1 MNFLKKDLQNV
12 LFSFGAVFLCLAVG
26 AYTYYSQDGEPLN
39 IQVVTPREEIATDD
53 QVELDSKTII
63 IATTTELVVPVP
75 VPVAETST
83 NFSGATAKQIA
94 DQKAAEEKVIADAA
108 KKAADE
114 KALAEAL
121 LAADALAK
129 QLAAEE
135 KAIAD
140 AAAAEKAAADA
151 AAVKKSR
158 KSRAS

>member
-1 MNFLKKDLQNV
+1 MIIAKDLQNV
-12 LFSFGAVFLCLAVG
+12 LLSFGAVFLCLAVG
-26 AYTYYSQDGEPLN
+26 AYTYYSQDSEPLN
-39 IQVVTPREEIATDD
+39 IQVVTPREEIVTND

-63 IATTTELVVPVP
+63 IATTTELLVPVP

-83 NFSGATAKQIA
+83 NFSDATAKQIA
-94 DQKAAEEKVIADAA
+94 DQKVAEEKAIADAV

-140 AAAAEKAAADA
+140 AAAA
-151 AAVKKSR
+151 KKSR